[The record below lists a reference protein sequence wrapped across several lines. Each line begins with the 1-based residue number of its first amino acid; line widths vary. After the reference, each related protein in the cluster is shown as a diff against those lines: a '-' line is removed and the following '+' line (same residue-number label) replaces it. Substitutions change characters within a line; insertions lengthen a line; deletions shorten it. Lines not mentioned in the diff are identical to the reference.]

1 MKRHDSS
8 GKLWPVAQQTWHHN
22 WGVWLAGEL
31 QYSEDLKELLDVID
45 I

>member
-1 MKRHDSS
+1 MSRQDSS
-8 GKLWPVAQQTWHHN
+8 CKLWPATKASWHHN

-31 QYSEDLKELLDVID
+31 QYSKDLKELLDVVD